1 MRFRRRS
8 EHLSAPESL
17 VADLRRELIRFQ
29 RESPAP
35 SATAALFRGEELLW
49 AESVGASDLESGREA
64 TPDTQYAIASI
75 TKTFVARAIFMLRD
89 EGKLSLDDPLG
100 RHIEEA
106 DREGVTLRRLLA
118 HASGIQRE
126 TPGDVWESLDFPDR
140 ERLIAELDQAEQVL
154 EPATHWHYSNLAY
167 GLLGEVIERVSGT
180 PAVDFVAERILGPL
194 GLERTT
200 WGPGENAAT
209 GYFVERFADVA
220 RPEPVPEK
228 KAVAPAG
235 ALFSTVGDLARWG
248 AFVLEQDEMHVVQ
261 VMADPDRWLL
271 GWALGVE
278 VNRRGERLFAGHAG
292 GAVGHASFLYYS
304 RREKVGTVLLTN
316 TENPS
321 LTFDPVAL
329 TEKAVD
335 GLGADEEPWK
345 PGEPLP
351 QELEGVLGIWWGE
364 GVDWWFEWR
373 DGSLEARRPGRKVAT
388 RTLFERE
395 DEDVYRTVSGRERG
409 ELLRIVRD
417 ESGEPVKLY
426 WATYPFTRT
435 AVPLGH

>member
-1 MRFRRRS
+1 
-8 EHLSAPESL
+8 LSAHDPL
-17 VADLRRELIRFQ
+17 VAELRRELIRFQ

-49 AESVGASDLESGREA
+49 AESVGAADVESGREA

-75 TKTFVARAIFMLRD
+75 TKTFVARAIFMLRE

-140 ERLIAELDQAEQVL
+140 ERLIAELDEAEQVL
-154 EPATHWHYSNLAY
+154 EPATQWHYSNLAY

-180 PAVDFVAERILGPL
+180 PAVDFVDERILRPL

-220 RPEPVPEK
+220 HPEPVPEK

-248 AFVLEQDEMHVVQ
+248 AFLMDQDEMHVVQ
-261 VMADPDRWLL
+261 VMADPDRWLV

-278 VNRRGERLFAGHAG
+278 VNRRGDRLFAGHSG
-292 GAVGHASFLYYS
+292 GAVGHASFLFYS

-345 PGEPLP
+345 PGEPVP
-351 QELEGVLGIWWGE
+351 PELEGVLGIWWGE

-373 DGSLEARRPGRKVAT
+373 DGSLEARRPARNVAAC
-388 RTLFERE
+388 TLFERE
-395 DEDVYRTVSGRERG
+395 AEDVYRTVSGRERG

-435 AVPLGH
+435 AVPLGR